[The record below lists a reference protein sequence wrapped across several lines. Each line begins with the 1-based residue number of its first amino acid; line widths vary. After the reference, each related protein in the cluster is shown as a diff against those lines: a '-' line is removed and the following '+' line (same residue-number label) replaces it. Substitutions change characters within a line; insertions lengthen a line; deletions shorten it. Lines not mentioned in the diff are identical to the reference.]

1 MKTVKWTVKWQTRS
15 TAVIGAAL
23 VMGLVAGCDGAAA
36 PHGGDRA
43 GKDGAASGAPA
54 ARKGPAWTGKA
65 IPGLAAKASWSLSS
79 EEAGS
84 CPGYAGT
91 MSNGRAEDERCVVG
105 DASALVVEE
114 PRGEGATGTRFTVRL
129 RDLKT
134 GAVRRKLTVRV
145 AADPDGTVESD
156 GATAADHVQVSE
168 WKDGSPALLVRSRVH
183 APADGPA
190 KERLRSVFTMYDPSG
205 RKLGSSAF
213 DAGAYD
219 GLPVRRGYVVAD
231 GDGDGQ
237 KYVPVGGGKTVV
249 TALKGETELGTRI
262 DAGFGVSISSD
273 VSYQPAAEWLV
284 ATDARTGKKLWS
296 TEDLEPPAAIRERL
310 DEETGTSSWIAP
322 LQEGRAVL
330 GWSVYAEESKGGVL
344 TIIDAKTG
352 RRLTEGPASDYSTG
366 ADDDAA
372 VLSPDGGTVVTQYGE
387 GAVAWDTASGKEL
400 WRQAAGEQNIRP
412 VALPGNGVLYAELDE
427 GGPAA
432 LRMRDKKVLRTGIEK
447 LPEFSANGCAV
458 VKADHGFYVFTAQDV

>member
-1 MKTVKWTVKWQTRS
+1 MKWTVKWQTRS
-15 TAVIGAAL
+15 TAVIGAAVVL
-23 VMGLVAGCDGAAA
+23 GLVAGCGGADA
-36 PHGGDRA
+36 PVSGDRS
-43 GKDGAASGAPA
+43 GKDGSPS

-65 IPGLAAKASWSLSS
+65 VPGLAGKPSWSLSS
-79 EEAGS
+79 EEAGT

-91 MSNGRAEDERCVVG
+91 VSNGRAEDERCVVG
-105 DASALVVEE
+105 DVSALVVEE
-114 PRGEGATGTRFTVRL
+114 PRKEGAAETRFTVRL
-129 RDLKT
+129 RELKT
-134 GAVRRKLTVRV
+134 GTVRKKLTVRV
-145 AADPDGTVESD
+145 AADPGDTVD
-156 GATAADHVQVSE
+156 TTDATAAEHVQVSE

-183 APADGPA
+183 TPADGLA

-213 DAGAYD
+213 DDDAYD

-237 KYVPVGGGKTVV
+237 KYLPIGGGKTVE
-249 TALKGETELGTRI
+249 TELKGETELGTRI

-273 VSYQPAAEWLV
+273 VSYQPFAEWLV

-296 TEDLEPPAAIRERL
+296 TEDLEPPAALRERL

-322 LQEGRAVL
+322 LQEGSAVL

-366 ADDDAA
+366 ADDDAS

-387 GAVAWDTASGKEL
+387 GAVAWDTKSGKEL
-400 WRQAAGEQNIRP
+400 WRQAEGEQNIRP
-412 VALPGNGVLYAELDE
+412 VALPGNGVLYAELDDS
-427 GGPAA
+427 GPAA
-432 LRMRDKKVLRTGIEK
+432 LGMRDKKVLRTGLEK
-447 LPEFSANGCAV
+447 LPEFSNNGYAV
-458 VKADHGFYVFTAQDV
+458 INADNGFFVFATQHAERTPRT

>member
-1 MKTVKWTVKWQTRS
+1 MKWQTRS
-15 TAVIGAAL
+15 TAVLGAAL
-23 VMGLVAGCDGAAA
+23 VMGLVAGCGGPDA
-36 PHGGDRA
+36 PATGDRA
-43 GKDGAASGAPA
+43 GKEGAPT

-65 IPGLAAKASWSLSS
+65 IPGLAAEASWSLSS

-91 MSNGRAEDERCVVG
+91 VSNGRAEDERCVVG

-114 PRGEGATGTRFTVRL
+114 PRKEGATGTRFTVRL

-134 GAVRRKLTVRV
+134 GTVRKKLTVRV
-145 AADPDGTVESD
+145 AADPGDTADSAGT
-156 GATAADHVQVSE
+156 TAAEHVQVGE

-183 APADGPA
+183 TPADGLE

-213 DAGAYD
+213 DDDAYD
-219 GLPVRRGYVVAD
+219 GLPVRRGYLVAD
-231 GDGDGQ
+231 GDGDGDDR
-237 KYVPVGGGKTVV
+237 KYVPIGAGKTVG

-273 VSYQPAAEWLV
+273 VSYQPSAEWLV

-296 TEDLEPPAAIRERL
+296 TEELEPPAAIREQL

-330 GWSVYAEESKGGVL
+330 GWSVYAEESRGGVL

-366 ADDDAA
+366 TDDDAA
-372 VLSPDGGTVVTQYGE
+372 AVSPDGRTVVTQYGE
-387 GAVAWDTASGKEL
+387 GAVAWDTGSGKEL
-400 WRQAAGEQNIRP
+400 WRQAEGEQNIRP

-427 GGPAA
+427 SGPAA
-432 LRMRDKKVLRTGIEK
+432 LRMRDKKLLRTGIEK
-447 LPEFSANGCAV
+447 LPEFSRNGYAV
-458 VKADHGFYVFTAQDV
+458 VNAGNGFFVFATQHAERTPRT